1 LCDGTSNQ
9 SRRDGIAKINLQ
21 FKVKE
26 IMQFSEGVHSSDVCS
41 ALRYISVLKKY
52 AKGQN
57 VEINCCSNNI
67 GTVIVTIEH
76 EQADEMA
83 KAIRQS
89 VIEGP
94 REAAH
99 NKDRIIINSIYDI
112 DIIHENEPASTIW
125 IILAVLLSIL
135 LVLILLLGA
144 FIIRHKMSRSR
155 SSNDAS
161 NYTLGSSSGCTDQL
175 VMTSSP
181 SATHDGM
188 ISDGTDSE
196 HFIYI
201 SSRNKPHQIYHNR
214 RLSHIIHRHGKFRW
228 QRGRS

>member
-1 LCDGTSNQ
+1 
-9 SRRDGIAKINLQ
+9 
-21 FKVKE
+21 
-26 IMQFSEGVHSSDVCS
+26 
-41 ALRYISVLKKY
+41 
-52 AKGQN
+52 
-57 VEINCCSNNI
+57 
-67 GTVIVTIEH
+67 
-76 EQADEMA
+76 MA

-112 DIIHENEPASTIW
+112 DIIHENGKHLDIDSLDKYRGLRIVTFSLEPASTIW

-135 LVLILLLGA
+135 LVLILILGA

-155 SSNDAS
+155 NSNDAS

-214 RLSHIIHRHGKFRW
+214 RLSHIIHRNGKFLTSVVPFNRAMTSPVTSFDLK
-228 QRGRS
+228 GPDY

>member
-1 LCDGTSNQ
+1 
-9 SRRDGIAKINLQ
+9 
-21 FKVKE
+21 
-26 IMQFSEGVHSSDVCS
+26 
-41 ALRYISVLKKY
+41 
-52 AKGQN
+52 
-57 VEINCCSNNI
+57 
-67 GTVIVTIEH
+67 
-76 EQADEMA
+76 MA

-112 DIIHENEPASTIW
+112 DIIHENGKHLDSFSFKYRGLRNVTFSLEPASTIW

-135 LVLILLLGA
+135 LVLILILGA

-155 SSNDAS
+155 NSNDAS

-214 RLSHIIHRHGKFRW
+214 RLSHIIHRNGKFSTSVVLFNRAVEI
-228 QRGRS
+228 SAATSVDLS